1 MPAHKKPVTACPLP
15 IATTQLAR
23 GLLRLHSRLRGE
35 FAKVA
40 DDEEL
45 LVPSEAA
52 GAAMAH
58 IEALVGFLGVRFE
71 PGSLKPIRTRPRIG
85 PLGHGDLRAEVL
97 ATLRASDDWMTYPAI
112 ADTIIAKHR
121 LELTVQQHRHFLQ
134 KLREATHALGTQ
146 GAAERESS
154 LKLGQTATLQR
165 WRLSR
170 KLFRPR

>member
-1 MPAHKKPVTACPLP
+1 MEHSDHCCLVQSVSNSFRERLGLSGGASLGMPAHKKPVTACPLP

-35 FAKVA
+35 LAKVA

-85 PLGHGDLRAEVL
+85 PLGHGDLRAEAVADKADL
-97 ATLRASDDWMTYPAI
+97 ATANARRVNDY
-112 ADTIIAKHR
+112 R
-121 LELTVQQHRHFLQ
+121 
-134 KLREATHALGTQ
+134 GTT
-146 GAAERESS
+146 S
-154 LKLGQTATLQR
+154 T
-165 WRLSR
+165 
-170 KLFRPR
+170 